1 MRRSFALALTALLL
15 VFTLTA
21 CGNRANDSTQSPSAT
36 QNETTDSTQSGTG
49 SLGNESGTSGS
60 AANDSA
66 GSHSDQ
72 NATVGDEIGGAAGDL
87 MNGMENAVDDILPDG
102 NANTRQRG
110 TGGVPYGDMMHN
122 DRR

>member
-21 CGNRANDSTQSPSAT
+21 CGSSTNDSTQTPSGS
-36 QNETTDSTQSGTG
+36 QSETSDTAQSGNN
-49 SLGNESGTSGS
+49 SSGS
-60 AANDSA
+60 TSNDSDSA
-66 GSHSDQ
+66 INGSGGSNSSEADQ
-72 NATVGDEIGGAAGDL
+72 NTSAGDAVDDVVD
-87 MNGMENAVDDILPDG
+87 GVQDAVDDILPDG
-102 NANTRQRG
+102 NANTSQRS

>member
-21 CGNRANDSTQSPSAT
+21 CGNRSNGSTQSPSAS
-36 QNETTDSTQSGTG
+36 QSETSAPAQSGANG
-49 SLGNESGTSGS
+49 S
-60 AANDSA
+60 DSFQ
-66 GSHSDQ
+66 SDQ
-72 NATVGDEIGGAAGDL
+72 NTAASD
-87 MNGMENAVDDILPDG
+87 AVDDVVDGVQDAVDDVLPDN